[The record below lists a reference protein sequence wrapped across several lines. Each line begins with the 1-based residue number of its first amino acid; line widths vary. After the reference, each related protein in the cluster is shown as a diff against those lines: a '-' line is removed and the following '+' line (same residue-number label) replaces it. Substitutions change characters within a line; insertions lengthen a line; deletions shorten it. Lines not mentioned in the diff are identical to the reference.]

1 VSSNPREI
9 SLTEYQPSSVPRAE
23 LPEAVARRL
32 ADNYAGKVALETP
45 PFQDDWRLTA
55 RGWIG
60 WLPLDLDLVLHLRPR
75 VPLANLFGMLE
86 YAYRLKG
93 LEILPDVV
101 PSGSLADFFQSLA
114 RVLAAR
120 VIDRARRGLYRSYL
134 DERDALPYLRGR
146 LDLSEALS
154 RPHRVK
160 LPCHFEENT
169 ADLVDNQILAWTLH
183 AILLTGMCRDHTET
197 LVRKAF
203 HALRSS
209 VTLRSFKPD
218 ECLQQLYN
226 RLNSDYLPLH
236 ALCRFFLESSGPT
249 NEAGEHRMLPFLI
262 DMAHLFELFVAE
274 WLGAHAP
281 EDLKVEVQDTIR
293 LGEARAF
300 EFVID
305 ISLHDRATGRCV
317 AVLDTKYKVDEKPSS
332 DDISQVVTY
341 AIAKGSHCAILV
353 YPQAVR
359 YHTLGPVGPVQ
370 VHALTYPIDGDL
382 EAAGT
387 SFLQALLQRVLEPP
401 T

>member
-1 VSSNPREI
+1 MSSSPREI
-9 SLTEYQPSSVPRAE
+9 ALTEYQPQAVPRAE

-32 ADNYAGKVALETP
+32 VDNYGTKVVLETP
-45 PFQDDWRLTA
+45 PFENDWRLTA

-60 WLPLDLDLVLHLRPR
+60 WLPLGPDLVLHLRPR

-101 PSGSLADFFQSLA
+101 PSGSLAEFFQSLA

-134 DERDALPYLRGR
+134 DEQDALPYLRGR
-146 LDLSEALS
+146 LDLSEALA
-154 RPHRVK
+154 RPHRVR
-160 LPCHFEENT
+160 LPCHYEENT
-169 ADLVDNQILAWTLH
+169 ADLADNQILVWTLH
-183 AILLTGMCRDHTET
+183 AILLTGLCQEHTET

-209 VTLRSFKPD
+209 VTLRPFKPD

-249 NEAGEHRMLPFLI
+249 HERGEHRMLPFLI

-274 WLGAHAP
+274 WLRAHAP
-281 EDLKVEVQDTIR
+281 PELHVEVQDSIR
-293 LGEARAF
+293 LGEERAF

-305 ISLHDRATGRCV
+305 ISLYDRATGRCL
-317 AVLDTKYKVDEKPSS
+317 AVLDTKYKVDDKPSN

-341 AIAKGSHCAILV
+341 AVAKGSDCAILV
-353 YPQAVR
+353 YPQAVQ
-359 YHTLGPVGPVQ
+359 YHSVGTVGPVR
-370 VHALTYPIDGDL
+370 VYVLGYPIDGDL
-382 EAAGT
+382 EAAGQV
-387 SFLQALLQRVLEPP
+387 FLSQLLKLLGKS
-401 T
+401 